1 MARGYVSDVNGSD
14 AVMDSPTATV
24 SIDPSE
30 IPPNQALALIR
41 EADAGEHN
49 AYDLG
54 ELLQGEDSTQE
65 LNDIEFHLTLQQV
78 LVALDHIDVVD
89 LPDEPPSVEEQV

>member
-1 MARGYVSDVNGSD
+1 MVNGYVSDVDGSD
-14 AVMDSPTATV
+14 AVMESPTATV

-30 IPPNQALALIR
+30 VPPGQALALIR
-41 EADAGEHN
+41 EANPSDHN
-49 AYDLG
+49 PYDLG

-89 LPDEPPSVEEQV
+89 LPEEPPSVEEQV